1 MGKMIG
7 RGMPNIFL
15 FILHSEGQPL
25 RRQKRFKFYL
35 NNSHGFNVSNMIK
48 SLQYFIRSIF
58 YDLKWPDLKKIVLSL
73 KIRNFKTHNNQRTM
87 ISRWFGREI
96 VVAGLPP
103 LVEGR
108 RHAEPHDIISTRQYC
123 SQNLANS
130 RSQGIHGYWDLDN
143 SNKKDL

>member
-1 MGKMIG
+1 
-7 RGMPNIFL
+7 
-15 FILHSEGQPL
+15 
-25 RRQKRFKFYL
+25 
-35 NNSHGFNVSNMIK
+35 MIK

-87 ISRWFGREI
+87 ISRWLGRDI

-123 SQNLANS
+123 S
-130 RSQGIHGYWDLDN
+130 
-143 SNKKDL
+143 